1 MSVQEELART
11 TALIDRVERLERVVS
26 SLPEQDAR
34 RQDLQSVIAE
44 LFAEASPVRAIVAAK
59 VLDVS
64 EKTVR
69 AWHQENVLV
78 AVREKP
84 RLGLAVDRL
93 HEVMHLVRDLRT
105 AGQTTGL
112 LEEVYRRLSDA
123 RWQDDPDLI
132 ESLDAMQRGEK
143 IPARR
148 SR

>member
-11 TALIDRVERLERVVS
+11 TALIDRVERLERVAS

-44 LFAEASPVRAIVAAK
+44 LFAEAPPVRAIVAAH
-59 VLDVS
+59 VLQVS

-69 AWHQENVLV
+69 AWYQENVLV

-93 HEVMHLVRDLRT
+93 HEVMHLVRDLRA
-105 AGQTTGL
+105 AGQTAGL

-123 RWQDDPDLI
+123 HWQDDQDLI
-132 ESLDAMQRGEK
+132 ESLDAMERGEK

-148 SR
+148 AR